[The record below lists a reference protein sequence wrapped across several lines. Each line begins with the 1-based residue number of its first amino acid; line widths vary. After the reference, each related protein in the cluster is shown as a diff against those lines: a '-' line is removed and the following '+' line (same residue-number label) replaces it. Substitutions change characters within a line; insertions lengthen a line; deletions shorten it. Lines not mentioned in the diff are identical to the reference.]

1 MNKKDHD
8 YGIFFAII
16 SIWLMIGVLAQC
28 ESARHLNDIRKELRG
43 IKYELNIM
51 KYK

>member
-1 MNKKDHD
+1 MKKDHD
-8 YGIFFAII
+8 YSAFLAII
-16 SIWLMIGVLAQC
+16 ATWMMIGGLAQC
-28 ESARHLNDIRKELRG
+28 ENARHLNDIRKELRE